1 MVCGYCIGEKWWNQ
15 GITSEALK
23 EVIRF
28 FFEEVKANRIC
39 ACHDINNPNSGK
51 VMIKCNM
58 KYEGT
63 LRQAVRRGTG
73 ELSDLSYYSILK
85 EEYK

>member
-1 MVCGYCIGEKWWNQ
+1 
-15 GITSEALK
+15 
-23 EVIRF
+23 
-28 FFEEVKANRIC
+28 
-39 ACHDINNPNSGK
+39 
-51 VMIKCNM
+51 M

-63 LRQAVRRGTG
+63 LRQAGRRGTG